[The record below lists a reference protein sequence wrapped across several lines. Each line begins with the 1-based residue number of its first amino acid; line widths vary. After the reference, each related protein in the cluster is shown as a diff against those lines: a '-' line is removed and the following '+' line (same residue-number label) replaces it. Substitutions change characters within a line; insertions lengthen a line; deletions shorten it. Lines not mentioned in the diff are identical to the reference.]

1 MQQYREDD
9 GLLTKVILEKA
20 FSISALETL
29 SAAHGHHWVNPG
41 SKLPLLWEQVLDP
54 GLTVLLW
61 RLVRAT
67 PGPGGGRHPDGRRVH
82 HRGAPLRLRRRFAD
96 VRATAASPA
105 PSCFLFAVVAAL
117 VFAGCGSLLRFFV
130 VLLLILLAFQFTAQ
144 GPIRESSA
152 SSPADP
158 FLS

>member
-1 MQQYREDD
+1 MQQYREYD

-96 VRATAASPA
+96 VRAMASPA
-105 PSCFLFAVVAAL
+105 PSLCSLLLSLSWLDAA
-117 VFAGCGSLLRFFV
+117 ACSGSLR
-130 VLLLILLAFQFTAQ
+130 
-144 GPIRESSA
+144 
-152 SSPADP
+152 
-158 FLS
+158 